1 MVAAAGKASALTLT
15 ALRRLKFRIWMLGL
29 MLALAAS
36 LVVAVTIGP
45 AAIGP
50 GEVWA
55 VIAHKLG
62 LIADSPVSRL
72 REGIVW
78 ELRLPRVLAAAAVG
92 AGLAICGATMQALT
106 RNPLADPYLL
116 GLSSGASVGAVA
128 MLLAGATLL
137 LPLGAFLGALAAM
150 ALTLGL
156 ARALGA
162 ITAAR
167 AILAGLAV
175 SALASA
181 LTSFLI
187 FSTATGDSYREILAW
202 LMGSLAGARWGDAGL
217 VLAALAVI
225 GGPLIMAGRVL
236 DGFVFGDAAAGAL
249 GIDVGRTRWLMLGA
263 TALLTG
269 LLVAVSGAIGFVG
282 LILPHAVRLMVGGRH
297 RHLLPLAALAG
308 AVFMVWADT
317 AARTLFD
324 PRELPVGIVTALFG
338 APAFFLIL
346 LANRRST

>member
-1 MVAAAGKASALTLT
+1 MVAAPLGLSALTPA
-15 ALRRLKFRIWMLGL
+15 ALRRLRFHAWLAGL
-29 MLALAAS
+29 TILLALS
-36 LVVAVTIGP
+36 ITLAVTVGP
-45 AAIGP
+45 ADISTGD
-50 GEVWA
+50 VWA
-55 VIAHKLG
+55 VIAHRLG
-62 LIADSPVSRL
+62 LLPVSPVSVL

-78 ELRLPRVLAAAAVG
+78 ELRLPRVLSAATVG
-92 AGLAICGATMQALT
+92 AGLAVCGAVMQALT

-116 GLSSGASVGAVA
+116 GISSGASVGAVTM
-128 MLLAGATLL
+128 MLLGATLL
-137 LPLGAFLGALAAM
+137 LPIGAFFGAIAAM

-162 ITAAR
+162 ITAPR

-187 FSTATGDSYREILAW
+187 FSTATGDSYREILSW
-202 LMGSLAGARWGDAGL
+202 LMGSLAGMRWSDTG
-217 VLAALAVI
+217 LAALALTAI
-225 GGPLIMAGRVL
+225 GIPLLASGRIL
-236 DGFVFGDAAAGAL
+236 DGFVFGDTAARAL
-249 GIDVGRTRWLMLGA
+249 GIDVERTRWLLLGA

-269 LLVAVSGAIGFVG
+269 VLVAISGSIGFVG
-282 LILPHAVRLMVGGRH
+282 LILPHAVRLIAGGRH

-308 AVFMVWADT
+308 AVFMVWTDT

-324 PRELPVGIVTALFG
+324 PRELPVGIVTAMIG

-346 LANRRST
+346 LRNRRAT

>member
-1 MVAAAGKASALTLT
+1 MVAAPLGLSALTPA
-15 ALRRLKFRIWMLGL
+15 ALRRLKFQAGL
-29 MLALAAS
+29 AGLALALGLS
-36 LVVAVTIGP
+36 LIVAVTIGP
-45 AAIGP
+45 ADIAP

-62 LIADSPVSRL
+62 LIAENPVSRL

-92 AGLAICGATMQALT
+92 AGLAICGAVMQALT

-116 GLSSGASVGAVA
+116 GLSSGASVGAVSM
-128 MLLAGATLL
+128 MLIGATLL
-137 LPLGAFLGALAAM
+137 LPVGAFIGALIAM
-150 ALTLGL
+150 GLTLGL
-156 ARALGA
+156 ARSLGA
-162 ITAAR
+162 ITASR

-187 FSTATGDSYREILAW
+187 FWTATGDSYREILSW
-202 LMGSLAGARWGDAGL
+202 LMGSLAGARWSDTGL
-217 VLAALAVI
+217 ALVALAAV
-225 GGPLIMAGRVL
+225 GTPLIASGRIL
-236 DGFVFGDAAAGAL
+236 DGFVFGDTAARAL
-249 GIDVGRTRWLMLGA
+249 GIDVERTRWIMLGG

-269 LLVAVSGAIGFVG
+269 VLVAMSGAIGFVG
-282 LILPHAVRLMVGGRH
+282 LILPHAVRLVAGGRH

-308 AVFMVWADT
+308 AVFMVWTDT

-324 PRELPVGIVTALFG
+324 PRELPVGIVTAMIG

-346 LANRRST
+346 LRNRRAT